1 MVCVTLAS
9 EDQIC
14 LMSHIET
21 AGEDTE
27 DLETVDNIEKGKDLT
42 DKTYLQR
49 KTEPFKKMKFYQVM

>member
-1 MVCVTLAS
+1 
-9 EDQIC
+9 
-14 LMSHIET
+14 MSHMET

-27 DLETVDNIEKGKDLT
+27 DLETDDKIEKGKELT

>member
-1 MVCVTLAS
+1 
-9 EDQIC
+9 
-14 LMSHIET
+14 MSHMET

-27 DLETVDNIEKGKDLT
+27 DLDTVDNIEKDKELT